1 MRFELT
7 TSTLATLRSTT
18 ELHSLVILIFE
29 RKTHIDNIPFGVVIT
44 DEFFKFPHF
53 IVGGILIG
61 GTNTVFILHLHYKF
75 GRQSLIHI
83 QSLFERF
90 SSTAGLH
97 ATTAKRTCGAG
108 TVRIVPQVS
117 RHRNYV
123 LFTPP
128 IDPPLQRS
136 SISFGGLFGNDFAF
150 PKVTVSC
157 VIHDCHNQLTHNQ
170 SQIGFPKEQGQS
182 PLFLP
187 ILYHRQGRMSN
198 YFHTDMIFFFPSKT
212 ERVAKGS
219 IPS

>member
-29 RKTHIDNIPFGVVIT
+29 RKTHIDNIPFGVVVT

-61 GTNTVFILHLHYKF
+61 GMNTVFILHLQYKF
-75 GRQSLIHI
+75 GRQSLIHK
-83 QSLFERF
+83 QSLFQRF

-97 ATTAKRTCGAG
+97 ATTAKRTRRAG

-136 SISFGGLFGNDFAF
+136 SISFGGMFGDDLAF
-150 PKVTVSC
+150 PEVTVSC

-170 SQIGFPKEQGQS
+170 SQIGLPKEQGQS

-187 ILYHRQGRMSN
+187 ILYHRWGRMSN
-198 YFHTDMIFFFPSKT
+198 YFHHSSCSSA
-212 ERVAKGS
+212 VS
-219 IPS
+219 